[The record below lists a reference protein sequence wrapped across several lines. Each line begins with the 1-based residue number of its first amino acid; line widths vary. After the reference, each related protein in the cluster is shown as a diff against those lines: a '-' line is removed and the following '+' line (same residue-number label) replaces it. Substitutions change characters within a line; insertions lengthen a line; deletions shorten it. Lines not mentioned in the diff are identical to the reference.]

1 MKNELGIEICGE
13 NCKGDV
19 IPPYDCP
26 KCGQKKCGD
35 ENCQYF
41 SPKTKLLKQRI
52 NELQERVEDL
62 KFCLKMEGLYSSDYR
77 EYLRNKIKKL
87 ESQQFTKEELQFI
100 KRAVLEYSEMS
111 DFDYKPVNEKIER
124 IINEQLNKQR

>member
-13 NCKGDV
+13 NCTGDV

-41 SPKTKLLKQRI
+41 SPKTKLLEARI
-52 NELQERVEDL
+52 KELQERVEDL
-62 KFCLKMEGLYSSDYR
+62 KLCVSMAGTYDDDYCK
-77 EYLRNKIKKL
+77 YLRKENEKL
-87 ESQQFTKEELQFI
+87 QEQQFTKEELQFI
-100 KRAVLEYSEMS
+100 KDRLDECIEECDVLEML
-111 DFDYKPVNEKIER
+111 FTAHQILKKIEANDR
-124 IINEQLNKQR
+124 